1 MNRSP
6 KLKLFNDPIYG
17 FIPIPNNLIFDLIAH
32 PYFQRLRRISQM
44 GLSYLVYPGAHHT
57 RFHHALGAM
66 HLMQQAIG
74 MLRQKGVQIDQEDA
88 EGLLCAILLH
98 DIGHGPFSHAL
109 ENELFRGL
117 DHEGLSLRFMEE
129 LNTVFEGRLQTG
141 IDIFQ
146 KTHPKPFLNQL
157 VSGQIDM
164 DRMDYLK
171 RDSFYTGVAE
181 GNINSERL
189 IAMLSV
195 FEGNLVVE
203 AKGVYSVEK
212 FLMARRFMYWQVY
225 LHKTSLAAEQLLI
238 RIIRRARE
246 LYQEGALQCPSPGLN
261 YFLGLTEDPLDISGD
276 ALKTFALLDDVD
288 ILAALKSWQQDSE
301 PILAK
306 LCEMILDRKLPTIK
320 IKDAPIAP
328 ELIEK
333 KKRQFMKATGLN
345 MEEASHFVFS
355 GEISN
360 QTYSSQT
367 QIRILEKNG
376 HVSDIARQ
384 SGHLNLGSL
393 SETQTR
399 YYICYPKKGI

>member
-1 MNRSP
+1 MKRSP

-17 FIPIPNNLIFDLIAH
+17 FIPIPSNLIFDLIAH

-66 HLMQQAIG
+66 HLMNQAIS
-74 MLRQKGVQIDQEDA
+74 MLRQKGVDISDQDA
-88 EGLLCAILLH
+88 EGLRCAILLH

-109 ENELFRGL
+109 ENELVRGV
-117 DHEGLSLRFMEE
+117 DHESLSLRFMLE
-129 LNTVFEGRLQTG
+129 LNEVFNGRLQTG

-157 VSGQIDM
+157 VSGQIDI

-171 RDSFYTGVAE
+171 RDSFYTGVSE
-181 GNINSERL
+181 GNINAERL

-195 FEGNLVVE
+195 HDENLVFE
-203 AKGVYSVEK
+203 AKGIYSVEK

-246 LYQEGALQCPSPGLN
+246 LIQLGDLECDAHSLM
-261 YFLGLTEDPLDISGD
+261 YFLRQTETRDGFPKESLEQ
-276 ALKTFALLDDVD
+276 FALLDDVD
-288 ILAALKSWQQDSE
+288 ILAALKHWRQSTDRV
-301 PILAK
+301 LAS
-306 LCEMILDRKLPTIK
+306 LCEMILDRRLVSIK
-320 IKDAPIAP
+320 IKETPIP
-328 ELIEK
+328 GDSIRK
-333 KKRQFMKATGLN
+333 KLKQFQKVSGLSA
-345 MEEASHFVFS
+345 EEASYFVFT

-360 QTYSSQT
+360 QTYSQESQV
-367 QIRILEKNG
+367 RILQKNG
-376 HVSDIARQ
+376 RVSDVTSHSA
-384 SGHLNLGSL
+384 HLNLESL

-399 YYICYPKKGI
+399 YYLCYPKKRI

>member
-1 MNRSP
+1 
-6 KLKLFNDPIYG
+6 
-17 FIPIPNNLIFDLIAH
+17 
-32 PYFQRLRRISQM
+32 M

-66 HLMQQAIG
+66 HLMQQAIS
-74 MLRQKGVQIDQEDA
+74 MLRQKGVDIDNRDA

-109 ENELFRGL
+109 ENELVRGA
-117 DHEGLSLRFMEE
+117 DHEELSLRFMEE
-129 LNTVFEGRLQTG
+129 LNGVFQGRLQTG

-146 KTHPKPFLNQL
+146 KTHSKPFLNQL

-181 GNINSERL
+181 GNINADRL

-195 FEGNLVVE
+195 HDQNLVVE
-203 AKGVYSVEK
+203 AKGIYSVEK

-238 RIIRRARE
+238 RIMRRARA
-246 LYQEGALQCPSPGLN
+246 LFQNGSLQCHSPGLAF
-261 YFLGLTEDPLDISGD
+261 FLGQKEPLSGFPKD
-276 ALKTFALLDDVD
+276 ALKAFALLDDVD
-288 ILAALKSWQQDSE
+288 ILAALKAWQQNSE
-301 PILAK
+301 PVLAL
-306 LCEMILDRKLPTIK
+306 LCQMILDRRLVSIK
-320 IKDAPIAP
+320 IKDTAISADQVQ
-328 ELIEK
+328 K
-333 KKRQFMKATGLN
+333 KVKEFQKVYGFTA
-345 MEEASHFVFS
+345 EEAAYFVFS

-360 QTYSSQT
+360 QTYNQNN
-367 QIRILEKNG
+367 QILILENNG
-376 HVSDIARQ
+376 KVSDVAEHSR
-384 SGHLNLGSL
+384 HLNLESL
-393 SETQTR
+393 SETQIR